1 MPIDNIAQLS
11 MAQTR
16 AAADKR
22 PQETGPAEKVEVQ
35 RQSLPGSGEVLPQS
49 AQAVKSIEAS
59 QTASRLSDFVQS
71 MRRDLQFRVD
81 EDTNRV
87 VVTVVNPETGEVVRQ
102 IPSEELMAVA
112 RTLGQL
118 QGLLIDT
125 KA

>member
-11 MAQTR
+11 TAQTR
-16 AAADKR
+16 AAADNR
-22 PQETGPAEKVEVQ
+22 PQQSGSAEKVEVQ
-35 RQSLPGSGEVLPQS
+35 RQSLPGSGEVLPQT

-81 EDTNRV
+81 EDTNKV
-87 VVTVVNPETGEVVRQ
+87 VVSVVNPETGEIIRQ
-102 IPSEELMAVA
+102 IPSEELMSVA